1 MVEKLY
7 QSFEKLS
14 GSEARNLLVNM
25 MIKIKNMR
33 DLKDLQEEM
42 LEELYSLY
50 DEALGVSQTKIEREF
65 NIVHIACGEHTA
77 GTLRY
82 GLGRGNKVIGFPD
95 FFSIGPIWELHKD
108 VGRKHRYEWLK
119 DHINM
124 EMDYLEEEYERKITK
139 TLEEIDEIPG
149 DVPIVIWTANNVE
162 EQTGMRYFM
171 YLLREK
177 PNDVLLINT
186 SLAYQELFF
195 VHDDQYFHHTGT
207 IYPEK
212 LKEMYEKNVAKLLSA
227 KERDRYQK
235 EWILLTESK
244 EVLRIWQN
252 REIAFVNKDYL
263 DSFIMTITQ
272 KLHTEQGHKAF
283 ILAAKIVGEVLGL
296 LEGNVFDAFLE
307 YRVREMV
314 YNGVFEIKGIP
325 KDMRSYSVRVKNN
338 VETLDE

>member
-1 MVEKLY
+1 MIEKLY
-7 QSFEKLS
+7 QSIEKLS
-14 GSEARNLLVNM
+14 GSEARNLLINM

-33 DLKDLQEEM
+33 ESKDLQEE
-42 LEELYSLY
+42 LLGELYSLY
-50 DEALGVSQTKIEREF
+50 DEALGVSQSKMEIAF
-65 NIVHIACGEHTA
+65 NTVHIACGESTA

-82 GLGRGNKVIGFPD
+82 GLGRGNKVIGIPE
-95 FFSIGPIWELHKD
+95 FFSIGSIWELHKD

-139 TLEEIDEIPG
+139 TLEEIDAIPG
-149 DVPIVIWTANNVE
+149 DVPIVIWTADNAE

-171 YLLREK
+171 YLLKEK

-186 SLAYQELFF
+186 SLAYQELFV

-207 IYPEK
+207 IYPEQ
-212 LKEMYEKNVAKLLSA
+212 LKEMYKKNVAKLLSVE
-227 KERDRYQK
+227 ERDRYQR

-252 REIAFVNKDYL
+252 KQITFVNESHF
-263 DSFIMTITQ
+263 DSFIITAIQ
-272 KLHTEQGHKAF
+272 KLHAEQGHKDF
-283 ILAAKIVGEVLGL
+283 ILAAKIIGEVLGL
-296 LEGNVFDAFLE
+296 LKGSVFDAFLE
-307 YRVREMV
+307 YRIRELV

-338 VETLDE
+338 VETLSE

>member
-7 QSFEKLS
+7 QSIEKLS
-14 GSEARNLLVNM
+14 GGEARDLLVNM
-25 MIKIKNMR
+25 MIKIKNMQES
-33 DLKDLQEEM
+33 KDLQEEM

-50 DEALGVSQTKIEREF
+50 DEALGVSQNKMGREF
-65 NIVHIACGEHTA
+65 NTVHIACGEHTA

-124 EMDYLEEEYERKITK
+124 EMEYMEEEYERKIGK
-139 TLEEIDEIPG
+139 TLEEIDAIPG
-149 DVPIVIWTANNVE
+149 DVPIVIWTAENVE

-171 YLLREK
+171 YLLKEK

-186 SLAYQELFF
+186 SLAYQELFV

-212 LKEMYEKNVAKLLSA
+212 LKEMYEKNVAKPLSVE
-227 KERDRYQK
+227 ERDRYQK

-244 EVLRIWQN
+244 EILRIWQN
-252 REIAFVNKDYL
+252 REIAFVNENHFDPY
-263 DSFIMTITQ
+263 IMTTIQ
-272 KLHTEQGHKAF
+272 KLHTEQGQKDF
-283 ILAAKIVGEVLGL
+283 ILAAKIIGEVLSL

-307 YRVREMV
+307 YRIRELV